1 MTRQVDCEHSVTA
14 VDQAIG
20 NGTPALTR
28 AAHAV
33 HQQSASRPSAE
44 LPVRPVDHLWKG
56 LIMLTNLTPGESDFA
71 RRVLQE
77 LLGPE

>member
-1 MTRQVDCEHSVTA
+1 MSVSF
-14 VDQAIG
+14 
-20 NGTPALTR
+20 PER
-28 AAHAV
+28 AAIDAALV
-33 HQQSASRPSAE
+33 RRLLREQFPAWAE

>member
-1 MTRQVDCEHSVTA
+1 M
-14 VDQAIG
+14 
-20 NGTPALTR
+20 
-28 AAHAV
+28 

-44 LPVRPVDHLWKG
+44 LPVRPVDHLWEG